1 MPNIFWYYSVAIIG
15 LGMHGITMFKKGN
28 IFMTSLVFFLTI
40 GLLTVGEFFILVVFD
55 AYAYK
60 PEVFTD
66 AIADSLVGH
75 LLGNLF
81 LWAGAANLVVNF
93 SLGNRWIFLLSGI
106 FMLIET
112 LFLRLGIYEQHW
124 WQTYFTGIAVI
135 LSLNIKRNWV
145 SNLGKNPYKFLR
157 YMTFYLFAL
166 IFIHLPT
173 HLLLLTGKQHYSFGQ
188 VENFYRD
195 SILFG
200 LPYHAGMALIYVF
213 FCCGLRKNFW
223 QLAPILFFA
232 LSDFILVNM
241 NILIFQD
248 QWNFFYLIIFRTT
261 SLVIFVLYKNYA
273 CTSLDKH

>member
-1 MPNIFWYYSVAIIG
+1 VPNLFWYYGVTIIG
-15 LGMHGITMFKKGN
+15 LGMFVFTIFKKN
-28 IFMTSLVFFLTI
+28 NTPMISLVFFLTI
-40 GLLTVGEFFILVVFD
+40 SLLTVGEFFILIVFD

-66 AIADSLVGH
+66 IFADSLVGH

-112 LFLRLGIYEQHW
+112 LFLRLGIYEHHW

-135 LSLNIKRNWV
+135 LSMNIKKYWV
-145 SNLGKNPYKFLR
+145 SKLDEKPYKFLR

-166 IFIHLPT
+166 VFIHVPT

-188 VENFYRD
+188 IENFYRN

-200 LPYHAGMALIYVF
+200 LPYHAGMAFIYVF
-213 FCCGLRKNFW
+213 FCCVLRKKFW
-223 QLAPILFFA
+223 QLAPILFFGV
-232 LSDFILVNM
+232 SDFILVNM

-248 QWNFFYLIIFRTT
+248 HWNFFYLTIFRTI
-261 SLVIFVLYKNYA
+261 SLAIFVLFKNYA
-273 CTSLDKH
+273 CTALDQH